1 MKLGKQG
8 GGGLPEK
15 FKAQGLFGRLDF
27 LPSSLVKADKA
38 THPAQIDF
46 FRADAVVFGANG
58 LPSNLQQ
65 TGTVSLIIHDP
76 NTPELDPKSD
86 A

>member
-1 MKLGKQG
+1 MARIWLS
-8 GGGLPEK
+8 LNLVRTHVAEMPH
-15 FKAQGLFGRLDF
+15 
-27 LPSSLVKADKA
+27 LVKADKA

-46 FRADAVVFGANG
+46 LRADAVVFRPNG

-65 TGTVSLIIHDP
+65 TGTVSLIILDP